1 MTVKKSTLSQNH
13 RRHLFFIK
21 ILVPLIFHN
30 KKITHFV
37 SFLWEGGRRKG
48 GEKYVKS
55 YLTKKKFQLVVFFCL
70 LVWFG
75 LGFGLCVSVLCA
87 RRPGGRGGGRV
98 MSKMTVYEAHK
109 VYLGS
114 SSNSQTPQSLRIC
127 LEPQRIKIKAAPPDS
142 ILKACGEHNLYSLSC

>member
-13 RRHLFFIK
+13 RRHLFLIK

-55 YLTKKKFQLVVFFCL
+55 YLTKKKFQLVVFFVCQFG
-70 LVWFG
+70 LVWG
-75 LGFGLCVSVLCA
+75 LGCVCLCCAHAGL
-87 RRPGGRGGGRV
+87 GGGGGGRV